1 MNGVGAVIK
10 SASARCAALLLAS
23 ILSACANDPPLLQLE
38 VERPSVAP
46 GRQKSSGSLSVGNAQ
61 IKPMYHQA
69 LSIDLENVAHVA
81 SVDNIDILKAREQVE
96 ASQGQLES
104 AGAAILP
111 VIGPG
116 VILTHLQDVNV
127 SSIGILQAAHF
138 STINPIAALIRWAV
152 NPGQVYFN
160 VLASKKRLYAAE
172 QQDMAVTMQIIQ
184 AASIQY
190 YDLVFAQA
198 RVAVARDSLAEAQEF
213 VRLAQKRYDAQ
224 TGLFV
229 DVTRGE
235 AVLAERQ
242 QELALALNDF
252 YKISVTLGS
261 TLNLGPTVTL
271 VPKARELARRDLV
284 SSNLGID
291 QMLALAVHWRPDLQ
305 SVSILLAAARD
316 DTNAIIWG
324 AATPNLL
331 ATYQAGWMG
340 SRTQTQT
347 FNPRPQ
353 EPSSMNIGWVF
364 NPTIFGRVK
373 TSNAVTQIAVLDA
386 ERLLEAIKEQ
396 VIVAAQDSKTFAQLI
411 PIAEKQ
417 ERAAQDALRVTREN
431 FQAGTGLFL
440 DVLQTQDA
448 VSLARLRHA
457 SAITNYNKSQVNL
470 LAALGLLDQTNVDPS
485 TPKYGLS
492 PGMWKK

>member
-1 MNGVGAVIK
+1 MNGVGAVSK

-46 GRQKSSGSLSVGNAQ
+46 ARQKSSGSLSVGNAQ

-69 LSIDLENVAHVA
+69 MAIDLENVAHVA
-81 SVDNIDILKAREQVE
+81 CIDNIDILKAREQVE

-127 SSIGILQAAHF
+127 SSVGILQAAHF
-138 STINPIAALIRWAV
+138 STLNPVAALIRWAV

-198 RVAVARDSLAEAQEF
+198 RVAVARDTLAEAQEF

-235 AVLAERQ
+235 ALLAERQ

-252 YKISVTLGS
+252 YKLSVTLGS
-261 TLNLGPTVTL
+261 TLNLDPTVTL
-271 VPKARELARRDLV
+271 SPQRRK
-284 SSNLGID
+284 
-291 QMLALAVHWRPDLQ
+291 P
-305 SVSILLAAARD
+305 
-316 DTNAIIWG
+316 
-324 AATPNLL
+324 PC
-331 ATYQAGWMG
+331 
-340 SRTQTQT
+340 
-347 FNPRPQ
+347 
-353 EPSSMNIGWVF
+353 
-364 NPTIFGRVK
+364 
-373 TSNAVTQIAVLDA
+373 
-386 ERLLEAIKEQ
+386 
-396 VIVAAQDSKTFAQLI
+396 
-411 PIAEKQ
+411 
-417 ERAAQDALRVTREN
+417 
-431 FQAGTGLFL
+431 
-440 DVLQTQDA
+440 
-448 VSLARLRHA
+448 
-457 SAITNYNKSQVNL
+457 
-470 LAALGLLDQTNVDPS
+470 
-485 TPKYGLS
+485 
-492 PGMWKK
+492 